1 MIQPLALLPGL
12 GQQLGLTLHREIDQ
26 QRPQGQQLLTVH
38 RCAIEPRTAGPTF
51 AVQTFPFPADQKFV
65 LRLEIRLRQPSP
77 QKRRELKTG
86 FDARPL
92 GSLAQQPLASSS
104 LSATQHC
111 IKGVEEERFS
121 STGFTGEHRE
131 TRSELQFEPIDQGD
145 VLQLQTG
152 EHAIP
157 GGDADR
163 SDGSR
168 RLEGVHQTPLTMTAE
183 LGDFIEA
190 AGLLEYDPA
199 AITRIYAGHPQRLI
213 RRLWQTLVPIGLL
226 LLGVAFDWLF
236 QLLKDE
242 ERARS
247 RARECAELLV
257 DLGPAFIK
265 AGQALSTR
273 PDIVPPLLLEELSQ
287 LQDQLPG
294 FDSDLAMA
302 CIEEDLGAPVAEL
315 YEQLDREPI
324 SAASLGQVHRGV
336 LSNGQKVAVK
346 VQRPGLREQITL
358 DLYIVRN
365 IAAWLNS
372 NIGLIRSDLVA
383 LIDELGRRVFEEMDY
398 LNEAANAEKFAELHR
413 HNPRIAVPAIFHEAT
428 SRRVLTMEWID
439 GVKLTNLDAV
449 RELGIDPDDMV
460 DVGVNC
466 SLQQLLEHGFFHAD
480 PHPGN
485 LLALAD
491 GRLCYLD
498 FGMMSEVSRESRT
511 GLIQAVVHLVNR
523 NFGKLSKDFVT
534 LGFLAEDVNL
544 EPIVPAFESVFSQAL
559 EAGVNRMDFKA
570 VTDDMS
576 GVMYKFPFRVPPY
589 YALIIRSLVTLE
601 GIALSVDPQF
611 KILGA
616 AYPYFARRL
625 MEDPD
630 PQLRQSLKEMLFDGD
645 AFRWTRLENLVSSAA
660 SQAQLDLEALLDQL
674 LDFLFSPK
682 AGLLRDQL
690 VEATVDRLD
699 AIGWSTMQR
708 LGRRLPKRLQP
719 SAFQSRGLPSADP
732 LLQLEPIRELI
743 NVLQSLPGFTPDLLL
758 KRMPR
763 LLNEPD
769 TRRMGVQ
776 VAQGLAERGV
786 VRLVRVAAG
795 VST

>member
-1 MIQPLALLPGL
+1 
-12 GQQLGLTLHREIDQ
+12 
-26 QRPQGQQLLTVH
+26 
-38 RCAIEPRTAGPTF
+38 
-51 AVQTFPFPADQKFV
+51 
-65 LRLEIRLRQPSP
+65 
-77 QKRRELKTG
+77 
-86 FDARPL
+86 
-92 GSLAQQPLASSS
+92 
-104 LSATQHC
+104 
-111 IKGVEEERFS
+111 
-121 STGFTGEHRE
+121 
-131 TRSELQFEPIDQGD
+131 
-145 VLQLQTG
+145 
-152 EHAIP
+152 
-157 GGDADR
+157 
-163 SDGSR
+163 
-168 RLEGVHQTPLTMTAE
+168 MTEE

-190 AGLLEYDPA
+190 AGLLTYDPA

-213 RRLWQTLVPIGLL
+213 RRLWQTLVPIGLF
-226 LLGVAFDWLF
+226 LLGVGVDWLLG
-236 QLLKDE
+236 LLRNPD
-242 ERARS
+242 RSRS

-257 DLGPAFIK
+257 ELGPAFIK

-273 PDIVPPLLLEELSQ
+273 PDIVPPVLLEELAQ

-294 FDSDLAMA
+294 FESDLAMA
-302 CIEEDLGAPVAEL
+302 CIEEDLGAPVDDLFEDL
-315 YEQLDREPI
+315 EREPI

-336 LSNGQKVAVK
+336 LKNGQRVAVK

-383 LIDELGRRVFEEMDY
+383 LIDELGKRVFEEMDY
-398 LNEAANAEKFAELHR
+398 LNEADNAERFRDLHR
-413 HNPRIAVPAIFHEAT
+413 QNPRIAVPTIHREVT

-439 GVKLTNLDAV
+439 GVKLTNLEAV

-460 DVGVNC
+460 QVGVNC

-485 LLALAD
+485 LLAIAD

-498 FGMMSEVSRESRT
+498 FGMMSEVTRESRT

-544 EPIVPAFESVFSQAL
+544 EPIVPAFEQVFSQAL
-559 EAGVNRMDFKA
+559 EVGVNRMDFKA

-601 GIALSVDPQF
+601 GIALSVDPDF

-660 SQAQLDLEALLDQL
+660 SEAQLDLNTLLDQL
-674 LDFLFSPK
+674 LDFLFS
-682 AGLLRDQL
+682 ANGGLLRDQL
-690 VEATVDRLD
+690 VETTVERLD

-708 LGRRLPKRLQP
+708 LGRGLPKRLLP
-719 SAFQSRGLPSADP
+719 AAISNPGLGSGDP
-732 LLQLEPIRELI
+732 MLQLEPIRQLI
-743 NVLQSLPGFTPDLLL
+743 DVLQSLPGFNPDLLMRRL
-758 KRMPR
+758 PR
-763 LLNEPD
+763 VMNDPAS
-769 TRRMGVQ
+769 RRMGVK

-786 VRLVRVAAG
+786 VRLVKVAAG
-795 VST
+795 VRP

>member
-1 MIQPLALLPGL
+1 
-12 GQQLGLTLHREIDQ
+12 
-26 QRPQGQQLLTVH
+26 V
-38 RCAIEPRTAGPTF
+38 IE
-51 AVQTFPFPADQKFV
+51 Q
-65 LRLEIRLRQPSP
+65 
-77 QKRRELKTG
+77 
-86 FDARPL
+86 
-92 GSLAQQPLASSS
+92 
-104 LSATQHC
+104 
-111 IKGVEEERFS
+111 
-121 STGFTGEHRE
+121 
-131 TRSELQFEPIDQGD
+131 
-145 VLQLQTG
+145 
-152 EHAIP
+152 
-157 GGDADR
+157 
-163 SDGSR
+163 
-168 RLEGVHQTPLTMTAE
+168 E

-190 AGLLEYDPA
+190 AGLMAYDPA

-213 RRLWQTLVPIGLL
+213 RRLWQTLVPISLL
-226 LLGVAFDWLF
+226 LLGIGSDWMLG
-236 QLLKDE
+236 LLNTP
-242 ERARS
+242 ERARR

-273 PDIVPPLLLEELSQ
+273 PDIVPPVLLEELAQ

-294 FDSDLAMA
+294 FSSALAMA
-302 CIEEDLGAPVAEL
+302 CIEEDLGAPVHEHFDSL
-315 YEQLDREPI
+315 EREPI

-336 LSNGQKVAVK
+336 LKGGQPVAVK

-365 IAAWLNS
+365 IAAWLNR

-383 LIDELGRRVFEEMDY
+383 LIDELGQRVFEEMDY
-398 LNEAANAEKFAELHR
+398 LNEAANAERFRELHR
-413 HNPRIAVPAIFHEAT
+413 NNPRIAVPAIYRNAT

-449 RELGIDPDDMV
+449 RAMGIDPDDMV
-460 DVGVNC
+460 EVGVNC

-485 LLALAD
+485 LLALED

-523 NFGKLSKDFVT
+523 NFSKLSKDFVT

-559 EAGVNRMDFKA
+559 EMGVNRMDFKS

-576 GVMYKFPFRVPPY
+576 GVMYRFPFRVPPY

-601 GIALSVDPQF
+601 GIALSVDPDF

-645 AFRWTRLENLVSSAA
+645 AFRWTRLENLVASAA
-660 SQAQLDLEALLDQL
+660 SQAQLDLDTLLDQV
-674 LDFLFSPK
+674 LDFLFSPN
-682 AGLLRDQL
+682 GGMLRNQL
-690 VEATVDRLD
+690 VDAVVDRLD
-699 AIGWSTMQR
+699 ALGWFTM
-708 LGRRLPKRLQP
+708 RRISRQLPRRLQP
-719 SAFQSRGLPSADP
+719 PGLMASASWQTADDEM
-732 LLQLEPIRELI
+732 LDLEPIRQLVA
-743 NVLQSLPGFTPDLLL
+743 VLQQLPGFRPELVLRRL
-758 KRMPR
+758 PR
-763 LLNEPD
+763 LMREPGAR
-769 TRRMGVQ
+769 TMGLS
-776 VAQGLAERGV
+776 VAKGLAERGV

-795 VST
+795 VPA

>member
-1 MIQPLALLPGL
+1 
-12 GQQLGLTLHREIDQ
+12 
-26 QRPQGQQLLTVH
+26 
-38 RCAIEPRTAGPTF
+38 
-51 AVQTFPFPADQKFV
+51 
-65 LRLEIRLRQPSP
+65 
-77 QKRRELKTG
+77 
-86 FDARPL
+86 
-92 GSLAQQPLASSS
+92 
-104 LSATQHC
+104 
-111 IKGVEEERFS
+111 
-121 STGFTGEHRE
+121 
-131 TRSELQFEPIDQGD
+131 
-145 VLQLQTG
+145 
-152 EHAIP
+152 
-157 GGDADR
+157 
-163 SDGSR
+163 
-168 RLEGVHQTPLTMTAE
+168 MTEE

-190 AGLLEYDPA
+190 AGLLTYDPA

-213 RRLWQTLVPIGLL
+213 RRLWQTLVPIGLFL
-226 LLGVAFDWLF
+226 FGVGVDWLLG
-236 QLLKDE
+236 LLRNP
-242 ERARS
+242 ERSRS

-257 DLGPAFIK
+257 ELGPAFIK

-273 PDIVPPLLLEELSQ
+273 PDIVPPVLLEELAQ

-302 CIEEDLGAPVAEL
+302 CIEEDLGAPVDDLFEDL
-315 YEQLDREPI
+315 EREPI

-336 LSNGQKVAVK
+336 LKNGQRVAVK

-383 LIDELGRRVFEEMDY
+383 LIDELGKRVFEEMDY
-398 LNEAANAEKFAELHR
+398 LNEADNAERFRDLHR
-413 HNPRIAVPAIFHEAT
+413 QNPRIAVPTIHREVT

-439 GVKLTNLDAV
+439 GVKLTNLEAV

-460 DVGVNC
+460 QVGVNC

-485 LLALAD
+485 LLAIAD

-498 FGMMSEVSRESRT
+498 FGMMSEVTRESRT

-544 EPIVPAFESVFSQAL
+544 EPIVPAFEQVFSQAL
-559 EAGVNRMDFKA
+559 EVGVNRMDFKA

-601 GIALSVDPQF
+601 GIALSVDPDF

-660 SQAQLDLEALLDQL
+660 SEAQLDLNTLLDQL
-674 LDFLFSPK
+674 LDFLFS
-682 AGLLRDQL
+682 ANGGLLRDQL
-690 VEATVDRLD
+690 VETTVERLD

-708 LGRRLPKRLQP
+708 LGRGLPKRL
-719 SAFQSRGLPSADP
+719 LPAAISNPRLGSGDP
-732 LLQLEPIRELI
+732 MLQLEPIRQLI
-743 NVLQSLPGFTPDLLL
+743 DVLQSLPGFNPDLLMRRL
-758 KRMPR
+758 PR
-763 LLNEPD
+763 VMNDPAS
-769 TRRMGVQ
+769 RRMGVK

-786 VRLVRVAAG
+786 VRLVKVAAG
-795 VST
+795 VRP

>member
-1 MIQPLALLPGL
+1 MN
-12 GQQLGLTLHREIDQ
+12 E
-26 QRPQGQQLLTVH
+26 
-38 RCAIEPRTAGPTF
+38 
-51 AVQTFPFPADQKFV
+51 
-65 LRLEIRLRQPSP
+65 
-77 QKRRELKTG
+77 
-86 FDARPL
+86 
-92 GSLAQQPLASSS
+92 
-104 LSATQHC
+104 
-111 IKGVEEERFS
+111 
-121 STGFTGEHRE
+121 
-131 TRSELQFEPIDQGD
+131 
-145 VLQLQTG
+145 
-152 EHAIP
+152 
-157 GGDADR
+157 
-163 SDGSR
+163 
-168 RLEGVHQTPLTMTAE
+168 E

-190 AGLLEYDPA
+190 AGLLTYDPA

-213 RRLWQTLVPIGLL
+213 RRLWQTLVPIGLF
-226 LLGVAFDWLF
+226 LLGVGFDWLLG
-236 QLLKDE
+236 LLRNPDRS
-242 ERARS
+242 RA

-273 PDIVPPLLLEELSQ
+273 PDIVPPVLLEELAQ

-294 FDSDLAMA
+294 FESDLAMA
-302 CIEEDLGAPVAEL
+302 CIEEDLGAPVDDLFEEL
-315 YEQLDREPI
+315 EREPI

-336 LSNGQKVAVK
+336 LKNGQRVAVK

-383 LIDELGRRVFEEMDY
+383 LIDELGKRVFEEMDY
-398 LNEAANAEKFAELHR
+398 LNEAANAERFRQLHR
-413 HNPRIAVPAIFHEAT
+413 HNPRIAVPTIHREVT

-439 GVKLTNLDAV
+439 GVKLTNLQAV

-460 DVGVNC
+460 QVGVNC

-485 LLALAD
+485 LLAIAD

-498 FGMMSEVSRESRT
+498 FGMMSEVTRESRT

-544 EPIVPAFESVFSQAL
+544 EPIVPAFEQVFSQAL
-559 EAGVNRMDFKA
+559 DVGVNRMDFKA

-601 GIALSVDPQF
+601 GIALSVDPDF

-660 SQAQLDLEALLDQL
+660 SEAQLDLNTLLDQL
-674 LDFLFSPK
+674 LDFLFS
-682 AGLLRDQL
+682 ANGGLLRDQL
-690 VEATVDRLD
+690 VETTVDRLD

-708 LGRRLPKRLQP
+708 LGRRLPKRL
-719 SAFQSRGLPSADP
+719 LPAAMADPGIASADP
-732 LLQLEPIRELI
+732 MLQLEPIRQLI
-743 NVLQSLPGFTPDLLL
+743 EVLQSLPGFSPDLLMRRL
-758 KRMPR
+758 PR
-763 LLNEPD
+763 VMNDPAS
-769 TRRMGVQ
+769 RRMGVK

-786 VRLVRVAAG
+786 VRLVKVAAG
-795 VST
+795 VQP

>member
-1 MIQPLALLPGL
+1 MNQ
-12 GQQLGLTLHREIDQ
+12 
-26 QRPQGQQLLTVH
+26 
-38 RCAIEPRTAGPTF
+38 
-51 AVQTFPFPADQKFV
+51 
-65 LRLEIRLRQPSP
+65 
-77 QKRRELKTG
+77 
-86 FDARPL
+86 
-92 GSLAQQPLASSS
+92 
-104 LSATQHC
+104 
-111 IKGVEEERFS
+111 
-121 STGFTGEHRE
+121 
-131 TRSELQFEPIDQGD
+131 
-145 VLQLQTG
+145 
-152 EHAIP
+152 
-157 GGDADR
+157 
-163 SDGSR
+163 
-168 RLEGVHQTPLTMTAE
+168 E

-190 AGLLEYDPA
+190 SGLMEYDPA
-199 AITRIYAGHPQRLI
+199 AITRIYAGHPNRLLK
-213 RRLWQTLVPIGLL
+213 RLWQTLIPIGLL
-226 LLGVAFDWLF
+226 LLGIGFDWLF
-236 QLLKDE
+236 QLLKSP
-242 ERARS
+242 ERARQ
-247 RARECAELLV
+247 RAGECAELLV

-273 PDIVPPLLLEELSQ
+273 PDIVPPVLLEELAQ

-294 FDSDLAMA
+294 FSSELAMA
-302 CIEEDLGAPVAEL
+302 CIEEDLGAPVDTIFATLE
-315 YEQLDREPI
+315 REPI

-336 LSNGQKVAVK
+336 LKGGQRVAVK

-398 LNEAANAEKFAELHR
+398 LNEAQNAETFRDLHS
-413 HNPRIAVPAIFHEAT
+413 HNPRIAVPRIYREAT

-439 GVKLTNLDAV
+439 GVKLTNLEAV
-449 RELGIDPDDMV
+449 RAMGIDPDDMV
-460 DVGVNC
+460 EVGVNC

-485 LLALAD
+485 LLALQD

-523 NFGKLSKDFVT
+523 NFSKLSKDFVT

-559 EAGVNRMDFKA
+559 EMGVNRMDFKS

-576 GVMYKFPFRVPPY
+576 GVMYRFPFRVPPY

-601 GIALSVDPQF
+601 GIALSVDPEF

-645 AFRWTRLENLVSSAA
+645 AFRWARLENLMASAA
-660 SQAQLDLEALLDQL
+660 SQAQLDLDTLLDQV
-674 LDFLFSPK
+674 LDFLFSPNS
-682 AGLLRDQL
+682 GMLRNQL
-690 VEATVDRLD
+690 VEAVVDRID
-699 AIGWSTMQR
+699 SFGWQAMRRIGRQ
-708 LGRRLPKRLQP
+708 LPRPLQP
-719 SAFQSRGLPSADP
+719 PALMMQSDWNDSDMLD
-732 LLQLEPIRELI
+732 LEPIRQLLS
-743 NVLQSLPGFTPDLLL
+743 VLQQLPGFRPELLL
-758 KRMPR
+758 SRLPR
-763 LLNEPD
+763 LLREPD
-769 TRRMGVQ
+769 ARRMGFK
-776 VAQGLAERGV
+776 VAKGLAERGV
-786 VRLVRVAAG
+786 VRLVKVAAG
-795 VST
+795 VPA